1 VSVNPTSPRV
11 LFLSRDGIL
20 DGLGESQVVAY
31 LEALADEYRFWLL
44 SFEKPGDRDALAA
57 RLGRRGIVWL
67 PLAWHGRGEP
77 LAAAWGF
84 VKVVVL
90 SVWLVLTRRIRILHA
105 RSFLPCIVALV
116 VRVLCLGYPRIVF
129 DMRGF
134 WVDERAEAGGWTLR
148 DVRYRS
154 GKSIERLLLRR
165 AGAIVTLNTAARLE
179 TGRLLGRGEDATR
192 EITVIPTCVDTDR
205 FRRPVEAPR
214 KVLVLPPPWRDR
226 LVFVYTGA
234 IGYWQHPEALA
245 QFFSVVRQE
254 RGDAVF
260 LCLLRTGG
268 TEMRRVLEKAGLTP
282 WSRVEEAIPSADLP
296 RWLAAATVG
305 VVWYRPTF
313 SRIGNFPTKLG
324 EYLACGLPVVVA
336 GATADSVDLVS
347 RERVGAV
354 VREFSPEG
362 YREALMEVL
371 ALAKDPATASR
382 CREIAERELSVRVGA
397 ARYRAVY
404 RRLAE

>member
-1 VSVNPTSPRV
+1 MSAHGVAPRV

-20 DGLGESQVVAY
+20 DGLGESQVLAY

-57 RLGRRGIVWL
+57 RLGRRGIVWR

-77 LAAAWGF
+77 LTAAWGF

-90 SVWLVLTRRIRILHA
+90 SVGLVLTWRIRILHA

-116 VRVLCLGYPRIVF
+116 VRALCLGYPKIVF

-148 DVRYRS
+148 DVRYRA
-154 GKSIERLLLRR
+154 GKRIERLLLRH
-165 AGAIVTLNTAARLE
+165 AAAIVTLNSAARLE
-179 TGRLLGRGEDATR
+179 AGRLLGRGEDATR

-205 FRRPVEAPR
+205 FRRPVEAPPQ
-214 KVLVLPPPWRDR
+214 VLLPRWRGR

-245 QFFSVVRQE
+245 QFFSAVRQE

-282 WSRVEEAIPSADLP
+282 WSRVEEAVPSADLP

-336 GATADSVDLVS
+336 GAVADSVDLVI

-354 VREFSPEG
+354 VRKFSSEG
-362 YREALMEVL
+362 YREVITDVL

-382 CREIAERELSVRVGA
+382 CREVAERELSLRVGA
-397 ARYRAVY
+397 ARYRRVY
-404 RRLAE
+404 QGVEG